1 MYSTQFPIWTYAPR
15 SRPDHAIHT
24 AHDAPVASKAPRKR
38 TGRPTDRARPG
49 RIANLVFSPEYIYFP
64 HNPPHQT
71 LLPIPTLYLTSE
83 IYRNKM
89 TVNGTNGTSGRVL
102 KAGVWAPIPT
112 FFDDS
117 EELGM
122 LLSSNVGSCADVEM
136 SRHSRNMWSS

>member
-1 MYSTQFPIWTYAPR
+1 VFLVCILLSLRLGRLHQD
-15 SRPDHAIHT
+15 PDHEIHT
-24 AHDAPVASKAPRKR
+24 AHDAPVDSKAPRKR

-64 HNPPHQT
+64 HNPPYPP
-71 LLPIPTLYLTSE
+71 LLHIPTLYLTSQ
-83 IYRNKM
+83 IHTNKM

-122 LLSSNVGSCADVEM
+122 
-136 SRHSRNMWSS
+136 